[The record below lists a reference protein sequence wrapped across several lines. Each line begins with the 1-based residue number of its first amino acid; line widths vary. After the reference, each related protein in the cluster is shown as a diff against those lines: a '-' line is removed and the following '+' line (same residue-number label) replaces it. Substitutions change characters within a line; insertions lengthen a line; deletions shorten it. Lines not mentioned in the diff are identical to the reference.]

1 MKRALIVIVI
11 LAAVGFGVWR
21 VIGTRNTDTR
31 LRASGTVEANSAK
44 VGSTIGG
51 RVSAVHAREGQTV
64 AAGAPLVS
72 LETDLLDL
80 SLREQQALISQRE
93 ADLARALKGPR
104 DEELARG
111 KIEWAAAETDRKRL
125 QALYDDGVIG
135 RREYDAAQ
143 VREATSR
150 ESLRQLQNG
159 SRREDVAVAKAALA
173 RERERLEY
181 LLRQRREMEI
191 VAPFAGTIEVLDLR
205 PGDIVGAAQP
215 VAEVLAAEDLWLRV
229 YVPEPQLGR
238 VVVGQQVS
246 VSIDSHPERS
256 FMGTVVE
263 IRDRGEYTP
272 RNIQT
277 PETRVDQVFGVKVRL
292 EPAPEIKAGMAA
304 TVRFEE

>member
-1 MKRALIVIVI
+1 MKRALVVILI
-11 LAAVGFGVWR
+11 LAAAGFGAWR
-21 VIGTRNTDTR
+21 VVGSRATDTR
-31 LRASGTVEANSAK
+31 LRASGTVEANTAK

-51 RVSAVHAREGQTV
+51 RVAAVHAREGQTV
-64 AAGAPLVS
+64 SAGAPLVS

-80 SLREQQALISQRE
+80 SVREQQALIAQRE

-104 DEELARG
+104 DEELSRG
-111 KIEWAAAETDRKRL
+111 RIEWAAAETDRKRL
-125 QALYDDGVIG
+125 QALFDDGVIG

-143 VREATSR
+143 VREATAR
-150 ESLRQLQNG
+150 ESLRQLENG
-159 SRREDVAVAKAALA
+159 SRREDVAVAKAALG
-173 RERERLEY
+173 RERERLDY

-191 VAPFAGTIEVLDLR
+191 LAPFAGTVEVLDLR

-215 VAEVLAAEDLWLRV
+215 VAEILSAEDLWVRV

-238 VVVGQQVS
+238 VTLGQKVS
-246 VSIDSHPERS
+246 VGIDSHPERTFS
-256 FMGTVVE
+256 GTVVE

-277 PETRVDQVFGVKVRL
+277 PETRVDQVFGVKVVVERT
-292 EPAPEIKAGMAA
+292 PEIKAGMAA